1 MAIGGFNAGNR
12 AVETV
17 LNNGRWAEL
26 GYVYVGSSKALYY
39 YSTVTINDYLYI
51 FGTLLIT

>member
-26 GYVYVGSSKALYY
+26 GYVYVGSWKRLFD

-51 FGTLLIT
+51 FGTN